1 MSNLIL
7 ALDFGGTKFAA
18 AVTDNRD
25 SWIGKDLMPAPAPA
39 SAQADYAGMLA
50 MARKLLA
57 GRQAAAI
64 GVSFGGPV
72 DAARN
77 TVILSHHVPGWEQV
91 PLGEWLQRDLG
102 APAAIDNDA
111 NAGALGEYTYGAGQN
126 CSSVF
131 YITVSTGVGGGLV
144 ADGRVWHGAN
154 GMAGEIG
161 HMQVDPA
168 GPLCLC
174 GKHGCVERLA
184 SGPYMAA
191 DARTQMTSGSALW
204 VLCAGEA
211 GQITGQ
217 LVAAAATRGDEV
229 AIRLIERSATAL
241 GRGIGNTANI
251 INPQRFVVGGGVT
264 KAGSRWWQVLQAA
277 ARATALPEITIDIAP
292 AQLIDD
298 APLWGAVALA
308 KATGTG
314 HQP

>member
-1 MSNLIL
+1 MSKFIL
-7 ALDFGGTKFAA
+7 ALDYGGTKFAA
-18 AVTDNRD
+18 ALTDNHR
-25 SWIGKDLMPAPAPA
+25 SWIGKELMPAPAPA

-77 TVILSHHVPGWEQV
+77 TVILSHHVQGWEQV
-91 PLGEWLQRDLG
+91 PLGAWLQRDLG

-111 NAGALGEYTYGAGQN
+111 NAGALGEYTYGAGQS

-144 ADGRVWHGAN
+144 ADGRVWHGAD
-154 GMAGEIG
+154 GMAGEVG

-191 DARTQMTSGSALW
+191 DARAQMTAGSALW
-204 VLCAGEA
+204 ELCAGDA
-211 GQITGQ
+211 AQITGQ
-217 LVAAAATRGDEV
+217 LVAAAANRGDVV
-229 AIRLIERSATAL
+229 AMRLIERSATAL

-251 INPQRFVVGGGVT
+251 LNPQRFVVGGGVT
-264 KAGSRWWQVLQAA
+264 KAGNRWWQVLQAA
-277 ARATALPEITIDIAP
+277 ARAAALPEITVDIAP

-308 KATGTG
+308 RVAATS
-314 HQP
+314 H